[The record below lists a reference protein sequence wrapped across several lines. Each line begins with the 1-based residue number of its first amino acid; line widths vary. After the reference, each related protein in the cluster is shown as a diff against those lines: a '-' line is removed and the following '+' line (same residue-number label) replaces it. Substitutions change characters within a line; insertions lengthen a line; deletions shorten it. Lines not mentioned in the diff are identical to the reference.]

1 MNTRV
6 EAMGRVTGLTLLA
19 IVIIFGPLA
28 WSDEF
33 TPAGWALLLVDFW
46 LLALLLIPAVL
57 LQRILLGGPDWDLLR
72 WWIAGA
78 VLMLALDAAV
88 GSWLSRVPW
97 LIFVVWLAYV
107 VALAILFAATVGASP
122 WRLGPVC
129 KGS

>member
-1 MNTRV
+1 
-6 EAMGRVTGLTLLA
+6 MGRVTGLTLLA

-107 VALAILFAATVGASP
+107 VARHSLRRHGGGQPMATRACLQRVLA
-122 WRLGPVC
+122 R
-129 KGS
+129 